1 MRVEYVV
8 DGDAHVGKKLVKR
21 FNGRPYLGQVVHVV
35 LLSYHK
41 VFSLAGRCRGR
52 LKRNTLMH
60 PHTYA
65 CALRSASEAGQTLN

>member
-1 MRVEYVV
+1 MGDEKQVEYEV

-41 VFSLAGRCRGR
+41 VFFTGGEVSGKAET
-52 LKRNTLMH
+52 KH
-60 PHTYA
+60 SYA
-65 CALRSASEAGQTLN
+65 PTHIRMRPALCI